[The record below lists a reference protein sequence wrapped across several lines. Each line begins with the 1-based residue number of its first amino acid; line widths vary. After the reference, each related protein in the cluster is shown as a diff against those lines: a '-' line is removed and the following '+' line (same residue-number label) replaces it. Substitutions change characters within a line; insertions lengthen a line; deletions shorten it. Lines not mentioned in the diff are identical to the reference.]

1 MSFGE
6 IFASVLTGILL
17 GQITVVLFRTNRL
30 LFFKNEILEVQ
41 LEKIK
46 NENNTLVVG

>member
-6 IFASVLTGILL
+6 IFASILTGILL
-17 GQITVVLFRTNRL
+17 GQITVVLFRTNRFL
-30 LFFKNEILEVQ
+30 SFKNEILNVQ

-46 NENNTLVVG
+46 IENNSTDD